1 VRPAEIRQLIG
12 FRAPQMRR
20 ARRAVARCV
29 TIQDLQ
35 RVARRWWPRAV
46 RDYVDGGADGEV
58 SVSRNRQAYESFDFV
73 PIALRDVGAVDSGTD
88 FLGRRTLLPF
98 LLGPTGMTRMMHP
111 DGEVAAARAAQEAG
125 IAYTVSTLS
134 TVSLEDVAREH
145 NTDLWFQLYVWR
157 DRELSRQLLGRAH
170 AAGYRVLVI
179 TVDTAVSG
187 LRVRDRHNGFS
198 LPPHLT
204 PRTLAE
210 MTWHPGW
217 CWGLLRGAPISFAN
231 FDHTLTST
239 GQTVMDFV
247 ARQFDPAVTWSDIE
261 ELRSLWHGPMLL
273 KGMFGPVEACRAA
286 EIGIDGLV
294 LSNHGGRQ
302 LDQVVP
308 PVVALPDVRAAVG
321 ETLQLFVDSGI
332 RRGSD
337 IVAALASGAD
347 GCLIGR
353 SYLYGLG
360 AAGQAGCSSAIS
372 ILASELRR
380 TMQLLGVRTIAEIRE
395 CGPKIVRS
403 KAGCRG

>member
-1 VRPAEIRQLIG
+1 MRPAEIRQLIG
-12 FRAPQMRR
+12 LRRPDLHR
-20 ARRAVARCV
+20 ARRAVARSV
-29 TIQDLQ
+29 TIDDFQ

-58 SVSRNRQAYESFDFV
+58 SLSRNRQAYESVDFF
-73 PIALRDVGAVDSGTD
+73 PIGLRDVGSVDLSTD
-88 FLGRRTLLPF
+88 ILGSRAPLPF

-111 DGEVAAARAAQEAG
+111 DGEVAAARSARAAG

-134 TVSLEDVAREH
+134 TVSLEEVARERDA
-145 NTDLWFQLYVWR
+145 TLWFQLYVWR
-157 DRELSRQLLGRAH
+157 DRELSRQLLRRAH

-198 LPPHLT
+198 LPPRLT

-210 MTWHPGW
+210 MSGHPAW
-217 CWGLLRGAPISFAN
+217 CWRLLRGAPITFAN
-231 FDHTLTST
+231 FDDGSASAS
-239 GQTVMDFV
+239 QTVMDFV
-247 ARQFDPAVTWSDIE
+247 ARQFDPTVTWSDIE
-261 ELRSLWHGPMLL
+261 EFRALWQGPMLL
-273 KGMFGPVEACRAA
+273 KGMFDPADACRAA
-286 EIGIDGLV
+286 EMGIDGLV

-302 LDQVVP
+302 LDQVIP
-308 PVVALPDVRAAVG
+308 PILALPDVRAAVG
-321 ETLQLFVDSGI
+321 ESLQLFVDSGI

-353 SYLYGLG
+353 AYLYGLG
-360 AAGQAGCSSAIS
+360 AAGEAGCSAAIS

-403 KAGCRG
+403 RAG